1 MLNYQRVCDI
11 HGSQN
16 SSEATSNH
24 SFALPGTHTDSKL
37 SKAHLKERTWRGGKN
52 CVIAPTQGLLQASLF
67 QGTVVA
73 QPFPRPVDS
82 SRAGAWG
89 QPFFKA
95 LLSHSLFQGPLTLR
109 RPEPGASLFQ
119 GTVVAQPFPRP
130 VDSSQAGA
138 WGQPFFKA
146 RLSHSL
152 FQGPLTLRR
161 PEPGAS
167 LFSRHGCRTAFSKA
181 RWLFAGR
188 SLGPSAG
195 QPFSRHGCRT
205 AFSKA
210 RWLFAGRSLGP
221 AFFKARLSHSLFQ
234 GPLTLRRPEPGA
246 FCRPA
251 FFKALLSHSLFQGP
265 LTLRRQEPVAF
276 CKPAFFKARW
286 TFAGRSLG
294 PSAGQPFLRHLFD
307 PAARS
312 SQPQMETILN
322 LLQSWK
328 ANPVPTEF
336 ACKMLYRLELVES
349 DSAVIIRIIL
359 QLFPCYLWLPP
370 MISCYFTV
378 MFHSCWLF

>member
-82 SRAGAWG
+82 S
-89 QPFFKA
+89 
-95 LLSHSLFQGPLTLR
+95 
-109 RPEPGASLFQ
+109 
-119 GTVVAQPFPRP
+119 
-130 VDSSQAGA
+130 QAGA
-138 WGQPFFKA
+138 
-146 RLSHSL
+146 
-152 FQGPLTLRR
+152 
-161 PEPGAS
+161 
-167 LFSRHGCRTAFSKA
+167 C
-181 RWLFAGR
+181 
-188 SLGPSAG
+188 
-195 QPFSRHGCRT
+195 
-205 AFSKA
+205 
-210 RWLFAGRSLGP
+210 
-221 AFFKARLSHSLFQ
+221 
-234 GPLTLRRPEPGA
+234 A
-246 FCRPA
+246 FCR
-251 FFKALLSHSLFQGP
+251 
-265 LTLRRQEPVAF
+265 
-276 CKPAFFKARW
+276 PAFFKARW

-294 PSAGQPFLRHLFD
+294 PSAGQPFLRYLFD

-370 MISCYFTV
+370 MISCYSTV